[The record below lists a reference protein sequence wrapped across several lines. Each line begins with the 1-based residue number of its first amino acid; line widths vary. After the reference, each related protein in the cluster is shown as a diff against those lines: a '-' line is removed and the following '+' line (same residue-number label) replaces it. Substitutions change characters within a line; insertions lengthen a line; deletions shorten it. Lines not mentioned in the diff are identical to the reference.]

1 MWAILLL
8 ATTVLAEDVCKQRCD
23 RIYQRSLARV
33 GFDDDKLNRLLETQ
47 RPLGTLRDICWR
59 IYDNLDCMKQCDR
72 TTQEHEEFASN
83 VRSKCR
89 YVLRAM
95 ESPLK
100 CISRHHSSIGERCTT
115 FLKEAEKLKS
125 LADPSYKPS
134 QRVCRYLHL
143 NTLCLENSVTMYCAN
158 AKKLFRRLNF
168 RDYFLNFILPSNDT
182 LFDDL
187 DLDACQMY
195 DFVKQNN
202 KMSDAQLDKELTTVI
217 NYLESSN
224 EVTRPMMF
232 TTTSTTSTNSQE
244 KKEFTSL
251 LEELLEDPL
260 MSSSKQPI
268 ISKVAATSTTG
279 TQQQSSRKTTS
290 KFSITST
297 STTTTSAPTTTSSTV
312 LTTSTKRPFITATN
326 SAQSTD
332 STDLVDDDDGDYG
345 DYEADI
351 AADNLPEEAAID
363 EGDEISEASS
373 TARNRVFSE
382 DSWEFTPPNF
392 RYSSMRNGGVT
403 PLSIDTSTLF
413 GMDDDDDEYAGD
425 DPDALLEEVTRRP
438 SEEEAQAEKPVD
450 NRQPH
455 KEIEKHK
462 VLPVDS
468 RQLEHNQESQPSSSR
483 RTSQTTTKPRR
494 PKIGIEK
501 LRSPSHLHSTS
512 PVPFLE
518 GSVVVKKIYSRNDL
532 YQNLDY
538 GYDDDDDVDDD
549 NEVHMNTVFREEEPG
564 EVAPAVVE
572 NTTVMSNSAKGAFDR
587 DTLVL
592 VYSLLLAIAV
602 FTLMFAL
609 ICFTWCR
616 KTGHLTITK
625 PSY

>member
-1 MWAILLL
+1 MKRKFGLYEDQVNGTNRFREPIKDCGTLARNVANAGRRLEMWAILLL

-392 RYSSMRNGGVT
+392 RYSSMRFENGGVT

-425 DPDALLEEVTRRP
+425 GNEGNLPTEVP
-438 SEEEAQAEKPVD
+438 SAAD
-450 NRQPH
+450 
-455 KEIEKHK
+455 I
-462 VLPVDS
+462 
-468 RQLEHNQESQPSSSR
+468 
-483 RTSQTTTKPRR
+483 
-494 PKIGIEK
+494 
-501 LRSPSHLHSTS
+501 
-512 PVPFLE
+512 
-518 GSVVVKKIYSRNDL
+518 RN
-532 YQNLDY
+532 
-538 GYDDDDDVDDD
+538 
-549 NEVHMNTVFREEEPG
+549 
-564 EVAPAVVE
+564 
-572 NTTVMSNSAKGAFDR
+572 
-587 DTLVL
+587 
-592 VYSLLLAIAV
+592 
-602 FTLMFAL
+602 
-609 ICFTWCR
+609 
-616 KTGHLTITK
+616 
-625 PSY
+625 

>member
-1 MWAILLL
+1 MHPLNYYNGSEQNMNAWRTPGNCGTLARNVANAGLRLEMWAILLL

-72 TTQEHEEFASN
+72 TTQEHEEFANN

-202 KMSDAQLDKELTTVI
+202 KMSDAQLDKE
-217 NYLESSN
+217 
-224 EVTRPMMF
+224 
-232 TTTSTTSTNSQE
+232 
-244 KKEFTSL
+244 FTSL

-279 TQQQSSRKTTS
+279 TQQQSSGSHRDY
-290 KFSITST
+290 F
-297 STTTTSAPTTTSSTV
+297 
-312 LTTSTKRPFITATN
+312 LNFI
-326 SAQSTD
+326 
-332 STDLVDDDDGDYG
+332 
-345 DYEADI
+345 
-351 AADNLPEEAAID
+351 LPSND
-363 EGDEISEASS
+363 
-373 TARNRVFSE
+373 
-382 DSWEFTPPNF
+382 
-392 RYSSMRNGGVT
+392 
-403 PLSIDTSTLF
+403 TLF
-413 GMDDDDDEYAGD
+413 DDLDLDACQMYDFVKQNNKMSDAQLDKGQFAIISIIFNDCESSVINVERSADD
-425 DPDALLEEVTRRP
+425 
-438 SEEEAQAEKPVD
+438 
-450 NRQPH
+450 
-455 KEIEKHK
+455 
-462 VLPVDS
+462 
-468 RQLEHNQESQPSSSR
+468 
-483 RTSQTTTKPRR
+483 
-494 PKIGIEK
+494 
-501 LRSPSHLHSTS
+501 
-512 PVPFLE
+512 
-518 GSVVVKKIYSRNDL
+518 
-532 YQNLDY
+532 
-538 GYDDDDDVDDD
+538 
-549 NEVHMNTVFREEEPG
+549 
-564 EVAPAVVE
+564 
-572 NTTVMSNSAKGAFDR
+572 
-587 DTLVL
+587 
-592 VYSLLLAIAV
+592 
-602 FTLMFAL
+602 
-609 ICFTWCR
+609 C
-616 KTGHLTITK
+616 
-625 PSY
+625 